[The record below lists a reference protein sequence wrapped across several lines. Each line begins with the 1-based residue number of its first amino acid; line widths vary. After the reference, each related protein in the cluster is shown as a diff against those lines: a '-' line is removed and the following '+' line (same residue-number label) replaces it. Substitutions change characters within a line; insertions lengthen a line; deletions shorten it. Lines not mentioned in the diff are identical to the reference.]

1 VSDVSFDESWV
12 VFGVVVVIV
21 VGSITD
27 VLILNEYSSGS
38 MVVVVVVEL
47 LGEESSL
54 TADSDGEGD
63 PSGVL
68 VDSSME

>member
-1 VSDVSFDESWV
+1 MSDVSFDESWV